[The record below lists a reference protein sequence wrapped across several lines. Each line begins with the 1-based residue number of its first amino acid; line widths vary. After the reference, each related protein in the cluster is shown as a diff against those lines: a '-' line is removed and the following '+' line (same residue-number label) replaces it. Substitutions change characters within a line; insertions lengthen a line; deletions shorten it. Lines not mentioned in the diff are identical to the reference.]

1 MIEFN
6 TVFFCV
12 FSILLYSLKW
22 LLPKAISLY
31 LKYKYHL
38 NVKIGTAGIFSLQD
52 IIFLKNGY
60 SVHIDNIGF
69 RSSFIS
75 SEVNKLVCLVA
86 RDVRI
91 EKNIE
96 RNDSIIIKQNQSNNK
111 IEDIL
116 PIVMKFAQFLAVR
129 ISRISIVSLQPNT
142 PEWLFIV
149 SVIDLHLD
157 ASVIGSSR
165 QLLANVNAPYAEAKL
180 LRHPMNPNSC
190 CLAKITVNVCAESI
204 LDTHEPLS
212 IQSLMLKLDK
222 SKIVLNKG
230 LYSFIQNNRASS
242 TLSKNDNV
250 QSSLDMAAKD
260 ISIPPLVP
268 KKIKI
273 HLEELTIVDVKDNLV
288 TEMKGE
294 LKLLTIENLIIPD
307 DNNDSIKQSNLSLK
321 VNFESLCLIGHEET
335 YVSLEKFSFE
345 AKYFKKSFKFDLK
358 INNVY
363 TLYSHDDIYQWYTS
377 YTDQMLNPHQLK
389 STSPSPA
396 NKLLIS
402 QNSPMDDI
410 SIDLLVQ
417 FLNVTTIC
425 RLGSECASV
434 SLNKFKLML
443 SCNPVLRNENH
454 SKVFA
459 NWPIGL
465 CHRKWT
471 SDLMLETVRCW
482 LKPFT
487 NTEYSPGMKKCHSWG
502 TPLFIGLVL
511 IKNSIPS
518 NAPRL
523 NVLLDTVRLEW
534 SPPLAQFILRAH
546 NSLQQI
552 VSALE
557 INLKSKSNDSSI
569 EDQKLSISKTIPASI
584 SVTNANIFLI
594 ADKKICVLVRVDTIS
609 ADIGT
614 SRIICAIEG
623 LKCDSLVPTKYHYVC
638 TSSDDIKSWWLHI
651 KSLKLEKILET
662 KEILIEI
669 NEIFECRWSANVHLK
684 LLTIFTDISD
694 MKNHLGIS
702 SIEDPNKSTF
712 VDIKL
717 CVKSKFKFSMKVS
730 SSHYLLF
737 STDNLMYIK
746 QNGKVRHLESKS
758 FKVAVDQFSI
768 FAIKGFKMLKT
779 NFNKEVQA
787 ERQNSEGLITEANSI
802 WDVTI
807 ENFKMVFPYGFEFY
821 SIFQGEFISIFKW
834 LKLIHKK
841 PKLQPE
847 PLPSDIALK
856 VQEFI
861 FELSDD
867 DFEVKLRDNYE
878 LLEDEYKESLKR
890 QKMLETK
897 VSEVVKDRL
906 LLPAGKVEEL
916 LTSLQKMNAQIY
928 IQRSKQMKQQSPV
941 RTRLFSWTMCDLCI
955 IILAD
960 ESMHTPQKV
969 VNHICEMDADSLWPE
984 EGLEF
989 CILWCR
995 MIFASC
1001 AEWKFQLRDFPQ
1013 TWLDIRKFQ
1022 LWGKLAGAEQ
1032 EPTARAKRSVTI
1044 ELSDPFGDVTIER
1057 GMTSLKYYYD
1067 LNCEVD
1073 KYTYSFGPCWEPVIA
1088 QCKLCLE
1095 KVLGSSRDPS
1105 PPLPFWDKIRL
1116 IYHGRLTMIVN
1127 ELKVKL
1133 HASLDPYNT
1142 TEEMELNWYNTAMDW
1157 TNAKFIFKGHLKV
1170 LVRTASKYDDVCLL
1184 NLPNLKLSIK
1194 LKWSCLGD
1202 PNDHYSVMPCAPDKL
1217 PEYSSNQEH
1226 DSFRAFRSQNLNVS
1240 LSIETKPEPNT
1251 GSPHTDTDYP
1261 VALLYGSTLKWFE
1274 NLKLILSGVT
1284 RPTRRG
1290 PLFNNNRHK
1299 KLTLSRH
1306 YRKVHLCVS
1315 LQHFQ
1320 VHYWMSFALQ
1330 RGFELFGQ
1338 RISTSSEHTLNL
1350 ASNFEDDLKHR
1361 SRPVWSVGYMN
1372 CELMDTEIWLKS
1384 ALQSE
1389 EEEEEAEI
1397 KEKPVEKCYLLSVS
1411 KVSYG
1416 RETTGTCEADGSPTP
1431 IHRLVVYHLKGAW
1444 TTRNRDVAFALFN
1457 SLVKNQKLKKNL
1469 STEALKGF
1477 CLNDSGCTPMKNR
1490 TRNADSTEQTTPLS
1504 SVTSV
1509 ASTTCQASPSPMS
1522 KLQCG
1527 GQAATMLQQ
1536 LISEVDNKPVVFS
1549 DDLSMQVTRERRLQG
1564 LSGCQQDDVLYKNW
1578 LIALINSQ
1586 VLLKGCETKGYVIV
1600 SAAKAEILQRIHCPV
1615 WKDHSLVSK
1624 TTWVGTLDSMQYYAT
1639 VSAGKTDFIDENIM
1653 WLNVENIQEKDI
1665 DSTIISDLP
1674 DLPHLVGSGHSVG
1687 GVVSETVGASNVG
1700 ENSPLQLQRI
1710 VSRCKCEFFYAGHG
1724 ESSLNP
1730 THLTEVPPPPTA
1742 TPDVVGDPDLHEPVD
1757 AFTLMHHD
1765 LDVCTN
1771 SLQYAMILDIVNNLL
1786 LYVEPRRKEAYERLQ
1801 RMRFQLQLQS
1811 SQDHRQ
1817 PIQQLQNHV
1826 RCLVAKLRRLEKE
1839 IFLLKK
1845 EEDWQNEEL
1854 LSSEIRSLE
1863 KQMNELKDQLNSESE
1878 ELDMMVSCYK
1888 ETQLRATQKL
1898 ATLRGDKPS
1907 VVPSRA
1913 NEICFKHAQWRL
1925 TENDGQLGIADLVL
1939 SNFLYT
1945 KNSKSDDSVEH
1956 LLELGYIRMTNLL
1969 ANELYKEVIVPTEIQ
1984 NNMPVDDRKRAVRI
1998 FCREKAPVGGISV
2011 KEHFEI
2017 NVVPLTIGMTKK
2029 FYSTMMRFCFSE
2041 RDPENIDAETDEK
2054 NSSKGKKNKESNFYV
2069 PIEHKDD
2076 VEKMKERAEKNKL
2089 FIYIKIPEVPVKVS
2103 YKGNKE
2109 KNLEDIRDFSLV
2121 IPTIEYHNVTWTWL
2135 DLCQAMKTDSRRVI
2149 LSQAIK
2155 HKLQIKTNKAIADG
2169 GASPQEE
2176 DKARML
2182 FGSKLVRNE
2191 HRNSKRGILKFPK

>member
-6 TVFFCV
+6 TFVFLIVIF
-12 FSILLYSLKW
+12 FLFSLKW
-22 LLPKAISLY
+22 LFPKTISLY
-31 LKYKYHL
+31 LKYKYNL
-38 NVKIGTAGIFSLQD
+38 NVKIRASGLFSLQD
-52 IIFLKNGY
+52 IIIIKNGY
-60 SVHIDNIGF
+60 SVQIDNIGF

-75 SEVNKLVCLVA
+75 SEVNKLICLVIQ
-86 RDVRI
+86 DVRI
-91 EKNIE
+91 EKNF
-96 RNDSIIIKQNQSNNK
+96 DWYDVSKTTSNNNK
-111 IEDIL
+111 VNNVL
-116 PIVMKFAQFLAVR
+116 PIFMKLAQFLAIR
-129 ISRISIVSLQPNT
+129 ISCISAVCLQPNS
-142 PEWLFIV
+142 PEWLFVI

-157 ASVIGSSR
+157 ASIIGSYK
-165 QLLANVNAPYAEAKL
+165 QLSVNCHAPHAEAKL
-180 LRHPMNPNSC
+180 FHHPKNANSY
-190 CLAKITVNVCAESI
+190 CLAKVTVNICAESI
-204 LDTHEPLS
+204 LYLHGPSTVEILT
-212 IQSLMLKLDK
+212 LKLDK
-222 SKIVLNKG
+222 SKIILNKG
-230 LYSFIQNNRASS
+230 LYKF
-242 TLSKNDNV
+242 V
-250 QSSLDMAAKD
+250 QSNCHYAVNSKSLKNYDEVFT
-260 ISIPPLVP
+260 SVPSFLPSLVP
-268 KKIKI
+268 KRIKI
-273 HLEELTIVDVKDNLV
+273 QLEELTIDVIENSV
-288 TEMKGE
+288 IEMKGE
-294 LKLLTIENLIIPD
+294 FKLLAIDSLLIHD
-307 DNNDSIKQSNLSLK
+307 DKDLSLK
-321 VNFESLCLIGHEET
+321 QCNFSLKATFENLFLTGQEEI
-335 YVSLEKFSFE
+335 YVSL
-345 AKYFKKSFKFDLK
+345 KSFVFDVKYLK
-358 INNVY
+358 NVLKLDIRANDLY
-363 TLYSHDDIYQWYTS
+363 ALYSHDEFFLWYTL
-377 YTDQMLNPHQLK
+377 YTNPILK
-389 STSPSPA
+389 SYQLLSVDTSKTKQ
-396 NKLLIS
+396 KLTTSNNILDALGFDIFFLIH
-402 QNSPMDDI
+402 
-410 SIDLLVQ
+410 
-417 FLNVTTIC
+417 NVTTTF
-425 RLGSECASV
+425 RLSNKSV
-434 SLNKFKLML
+434 SVNLSKFKLI
-443 SCNPVLRNENH
+443 SSYNPLDQINLREV
-454 SKVFA
+454 SSSYFQ
-459 NWPIGL
+459 
-465 CHRKWT
+465 KWNC
-471 SDLMLETVRCW
+471 DLHIETLRCC
-482 LKPFT
+482 LKPFS
-487 NTEYSPGMKKCHSWG
+487 NTMFSPGMRKCHSWG
-502 TPLFIGLVL
+502 TPLFIGLL
-511 IKNSIPS
+511 LLQIKKSTPLYIQKINIS
-518 NAPRL
+518 
-523 NVLLDTVRLEW
+523 LDIVRLEW
-534 SPPLAQFILRAH
+534 SPPLALFILQAH
-546 NSLQQI
+546 YSIQQF
-552 VSALE
+552 VSTTLE
-557 INLKSKSNDSSI
+557 EKKSNIMNEEFTFSRKKKK
-569 EDQKLSISKTIPASI
+569 KLFQTYGFYI
-584 SVTNANIFLI
+584 SVTNTNVFLI
-594 ADKKICVLVRVDTIS
+594 ADKKICLLICIDTTTIDMEKS
-609 ADIGT
+609 KL
-614 SRIICAIEG
+614 ICLIKG
-623 LKCDSLVPTKYHYVC
+623 FKCDSLIPTKHHYVC
-638 TSSDDIKSWWLHI
+638 TSSNDIKGWWLYA
-651 KSLKLEKILET
+651 KSLNMKTLNANT
-662 KEILIEI
+662 KDITVEIIE
-669 NEIFECRWSANVHLK
+669 NFEFRWSTNIHLK
-684 LLTIFTDISD
+684 LLTIYSD
-694 MKNHLGIS
+694 FNDFINNINTKKTNS
-702 SIEDPNKSTF
+702 EKTTSDPLFDQILLN
-712 VDIKL
+712 I
-717 CVKSKFKFSMKVS
+717 KSKFKFYMKVS
-730 SSHYLLF
+730 TGHYLLF
-737 STDNLMYIK
+737 STDDLIYHK
-746 QNGKVRHLESKS
+746 QRNIMLLQLE
-758 FKVAVDQFSI
+758 
-768 FAIKGFKMLKT
+768 
-779 NFNKEVQA
+779 NVQA
-787 ERQNSEGLITEANSI
+787 ERQNSEDLITERNAV

-807 ENFKMVFPYGFEFY
+807 ENLKMVFPYGFEFNT
-821 SIFQGEFISIFKW
+821 IFQGEFFSVIKW
-834 LKLIHKK
+834 LKLIHRK
-841 PKLQPE
+841 PKPNPE
-847 PLPSDIALK
+847 PLPSDILLK
-856 VQEFI
+856 IQEFL
-861 FELSDD
+861 FELCDD
-867 DFEVKLRDNYE
+867 DFEIKLRDNYE

-897 VSEVVKDRL
+897 VLEVVKDRL

-916 LTSLQKMNAQIY
+916 LSSLQKMNAQIY
-928 IQRSKQMKQQSPV
+928 IQRSKQMKQQV
-941 RTRLFSWTMCDLCI
+941 RTRLFSWTLSNLCVI
-955 IILAD
+955 VLAD
-960 ESMHTPQKV
+960 HSMHGAQNV
-969 VNHICEMDADSLWPE
+969 VNHISEMDSDSLWPE
-984 EGLEF
+984 DGLEF

-1001 AEWKFQLRDFPQ
+1001 VEWKFHLRDFPQ
-1013 TWLDIRKFQ
+1013 TWFDIRKLQ

-1032 EPTARAKRSVTI
+1032 EPTRRAKRSVVI
-1044 ELSDPFGDVTIER
+1044 ELGDPYGNVTIER

-1067 LNCEVD
+1067 LNCEID
-1073 KYTYSFGPCWEPVIA
+1073 KCLYSFGPCWEPVIA

-1095 KVLGSSRDPS
+1095 KVLSSSRDPS
-1105 PPLPFWDKIRL
+1105 PPLPFWDKIRFL
-1116 IYHGRLTMIVN
+1116 HHGRLTMIVH
-1127 ELKVKL
+1127 EFKVKL

-1142 TEEMELNWYNTAMDW
+1142 TEEMELNWYDTAMDW
-1157 TNAKFIFKGHLKV
+1157 TNAKFMFRGHLKV

-1184 NLPNLKLSIK
+1184 NLPYLKLGVK

-1226 DSFRAFRSQNLNVS
+1226 DSYRAFRSQNLNVS
-1240 LSIETKPEPNT
+1240 LSIETKPELN
-1251 GSPHTDTDYP
+1251 SPLTDSDYP
-1261 VALLYGSTLKWFE
+1261 VALFYGSTLKWFE

-1290 PLFNNNRHK
+1290 PLFNNSRLR

-1306 YRKVHLCVS
+1306 YRKINLCVS
-1315 LQHFQ
+1315 LQNFQ
-1320 VHYWMSFALQ
+1320 VTYWMSFALQ
-1330 RGFELFGQ
+1330 RGFELFGH

-1350 ASNFEDDLKHR
+1350 VSNFEDDLQHR

-1372 CELMDTEIWLKS
+1372 CELMDTEVWLKS
-1384 ALQSE
+1384 ALQPDKE
-1389 EEEEEAEI
+1389 DEKATA

-1416 RETTGTCEADGSPTP
+1416 RETTGTCEVDGSPTP

-1477 CLNDSGCTPMKNR
+1477 CLNDNGCSTMKNR
-1490 TRNADSTEQTTPLS
+1490 TKSADTIEQTTPKP
-1504 SVTSV
+1504 SV
-1509 ASTTCQASPSPMS
+1509 ASSTCQASPSPMS

-1527 GQAATMLQQ
+1527 GPAANMLQQ
-1536 LISEVDNKPVVFS
+1536 LILEVDNKPVVFS

-1564 LSGCQQDDVLYKNW
+1564 LSECHQDDVLYKNW

-1600 SAAKAEILQRIHCPV
+1600 SAAKAEILQRIHRPV
-1615 WKDHSLVSK
+1615 WKDQSLVSK
-1624 TTWVGTLDSMQYYAT
+1624 TTWIGTLDSMQYYAT
-1639 VSAGKTDFIDENIM
+1639 VSAGKTDFLDEHIM
-1653 WLNVENIQEKDI
+1653 WLNVENIQQKDI
-1665 DSTIISDLP
+1665 DSTVISDLP

-1730 THLTEVPPPPTA
+1730 SHLIEVPLPPT
-1742 TPDVVGDPDLHEPVD
+1742 TTLDVVGDPDSHEPVD

-1786 LYVEPRRKEAYERLQ
+1786 LYVEPHRKEAYERLQ

-1845 EEDWQNEEL
+1845 EEDWQNDEF
-1854 LSSEIRSLE
+1854 LSNEIKNLE
-1863 KQMNELKDQLNSESE
+1863 NQINELKDQLNSESE

-1945 KNSKSDDSVEH
+1945 KNSKNDDSVEH

-2029 FYSTMMRFCFSE
+2029 FYNIMMRFCFSE
-2041 RDPENIDAETDEK
+2041 RDSENIDNIETEEK
-2054 NSSKGKKNKESNFYV
+2054 CKIKKNKESNFYV

-2149 LSQAIK
+2149 VSQAIK
-2155 HKLQIKTNKAIADG
+2155 HKLQIKSSKSIIEG

-2182 FGSKLVRNE
+2182 FGNKLIQNE
-2191 HRNSKRGILKFPK
+2191 HRSSKRGILKFSK